1 MALYE
6 TTFIIRQDIS
16 VTEVEKLAGTY
27 MQLIADMGGKVLR
40 KEYWGL
46 KNLAYIVKKNRKG
59 HYIMLILDAPFEA
72 VKEMQR
78 LMSIN
83 EDLLRNVTFRLESYE
98 DAPSPMMSS
107 SKAVSEEKIAESG
120 DRNER

>member
-83 EDLLRNVTFRLESYE
+83 EDLLRNVTFRLETYE

-120 DRNER
+120 DKNER

>member
-83 EDLLRNVTFRLESYE
+83 EDLLRNVTFRLETYE

>member
-6 TTFIIRQDIS
+6 TTFIVRQDIS
-16 VTEVEKLAGTY
+16 SAEVDKLAGTY
-27 MQLIADMGGKVLR
+27 AQLITDMGGKVLK

-46 KNLAYIVKKNRKG
+46 KNLAYIIKKNRKG
-59 HYIMLILDAPFEA
+59 HYIMLILDAPFESI
-72 VKEMQR
+72 KEMQR

-83 EDLLRNVTFRLESYE
+83 EDLLRNVTFRLESFT

-107 SKAVSEEKIAESG
+107 SRAGGEEKTAEG
-120 DRNER
+120 EE